1 MAAAASTFTARTFST
16 RMIDANTFALTVGPA
31 DRGSRT
37 IEIARSAVEVTD
49 AHDLHCLAQGL
60 GGVTSTWTAS
70 LVCPGGVR
78 REVARR
84 GGHFI
89 SHKANSTAAQID
101 RIGLNAVIEAAT
113 WYCEALDRLTV
124 MVEKAWLALSPKAGK
139 KVRAQMDAGL
149 LRLVAGDL
157 IGGGNEGGAYAVVA
171 GDTVFAVSREYK
183 TKLVDERSYT
193 IGSDAVYGSYNLDYI
208 GEIVSVSPK
217 TIKIVERHST
227 RGHVLTHSQ
236 FLRQNDQP
244 IEKSYKRN
252 ADWMD

>member
-1 MAAAASTFTARTFST
+1 MAAAASTFTARTFSA
-16 RMIDANTFALTVGPA
+16 RMIDANTFALTVGPT

-37 IEIARSAVEVTD
+37 IEIVRSAVEVTD
-49 AHDLHCLAQGL
+49 AHDLHCLARGL

-124 MVEKAWLALSPKAGK
+124 MVEKALLGLSPKASK
-139 KVRAQMDAGL
+139 KTRAQMEAGL

-157 IGGGNEGGAYAVVA
+157 IGGRDDAYAVVA
-171 GDTVFAVSREYK
+171 GETIFVISRHGKDKAISERAYSVGDQAVHS
-183 TKLVDERSYT
+183 
-193 IGSDAVYGSYNLDYI
+193 GYNLAYI
-208 GEIVSVSPK
+208 GEIKSISAK
-217 TIKIVERHST
+217 TIKIQDRGE
-227 RGHVLTHSQ
+227 RGHVLKHAD
-236 FLRQNDQP
+236 FLFWNRSP
-244 IEKSYKRN
+244 IEASYKRN
-252 ADWMD
+252 SEWSD

>member
-16 RMIDANTFALTVGPA
+16 RMIDANTFALSVGP
-31 DRGSRT
+31 RT
-37 IEIARSAVEVTD
+37 IEIVRSDAEVTD
-49 AHDLHCLAQGL
+49 AHDLQCLARGL
-60 GGVTSTWTAS
+60 GGVTSTWTAA
-70 LVCPGGVR
+70 LVRPGGVR

-84 GGHFI
+84 GGGFI
-89 SHKANSTAAQID
+89 SPKANSTAAQID

-113 WYCEALDRLTV
+113 WYAEALDRLTV
-124 MVEKAWLALSPKAGK
+124 MVEKAWLGLSPKASK
-139 KVRAQMDAGL
+139 KVRTQMEAGL

-157 IGGGNEGGAYAVVA
+157 IGGGNEAGAYAVVA

-183 TKLVDERSYT
+183 TKRVDERAYT
-193 IGSDAVYGSYNLDYI
+193 VGSDAVYGSYNLDYI

-227 RGHVLTHSQ
+227 SGHVLTHSQ

-252 ADWMD
+252 AEWSD